1 MIKEKL
7 CTLTGIIG
15 GACASLFG
23 GWSTSLQYLML
34 AMIIDYIS
42 GLTVAG
48 VFHNSKKTKSGALES
63 RVGWKGLCRK
73 IFTLSF
79 IVIARGIDVYL
90 GVDYVKNAVVIGFFT
105 NEVISIV
112 ENMGLMGVPMP
123 VIVTK
128 AVDLLTSKSNDQPK
142 SQ

>member
-7 CTLTGIIG
+7 CALIGIIG
-15 GACASLFG
+15 GACASLLG

-48 VFHNSKKTKSGALES
+48 VSHNSKKTKNGALES

-105 NEVISIV
+105 NEVISII

-128 AVDLLTSKSNDQPK
+128 AVDLLTSKSNDQAK
-142 SQ
+142 TQ